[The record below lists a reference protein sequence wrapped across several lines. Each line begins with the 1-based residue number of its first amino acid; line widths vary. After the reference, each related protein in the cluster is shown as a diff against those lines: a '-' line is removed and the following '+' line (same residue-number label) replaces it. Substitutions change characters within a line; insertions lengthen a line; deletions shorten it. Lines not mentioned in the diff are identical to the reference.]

1 MGTETIAPED
11 LEKRLLGKF
20 QAEIKNL
27 RRRRLRARTIRNYV
41 VCSSLN
47 GILKKKSAKYAS
59 IVVESFEISR
69 NILKIGTLKSTCVY
83 CECDFKSQ
91 QIEVNVAQD
100 FLFETRKIISHLVT
114 FNDNTCFSFAM

>member
-1 MGTETIAPED
+1 M
-11 LEKRLLGKF
+11 
-20 QAEIKNL
+20 
-27 RRRRLRARTIRNYV
+27 
-41 VCSSLN
+41 CSSLN

-69 NILKIGTLKSTCVY
+69 HILKIGTLKSTCVY

-91 QIEVNVAQD
+91 QIEVNVAKD
-100 FLFETRKIISHLVT
+100 FLFETRKIISHLFT